1 MCRLSEAA
9 FNVARMKLRLE
20 HAGDRRAVRDIHL
33 QAFGDEHGAA
43 VADLTD
49 DLRTLVVPGEGLSL
63 VAQDGDHVIGHV
75 MFTPAL
81 LDAPERL
88 VGVRV
93 LSPLGVLPDSQRRG
107 VGAAL
112 VRRGLEIM
120 RIRSVPL
127 VFLEGEPGFYPRFG
141 FEPAG
146 QLGFRKPS
154 LRIPDPAFQ
163 VVRLDAVEPWMTGTL
178 VYPEIFWRHDA
189 VGLRDGAVPA

>member
-1 MCRLSEAA
+1 
-9 FNVARMKLRLE
+9 MKLRLE